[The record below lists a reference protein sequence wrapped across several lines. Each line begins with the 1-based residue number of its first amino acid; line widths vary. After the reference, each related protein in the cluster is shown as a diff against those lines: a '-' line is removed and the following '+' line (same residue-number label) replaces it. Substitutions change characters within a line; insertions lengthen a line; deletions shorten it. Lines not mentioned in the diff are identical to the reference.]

1 MTYETKRLLLRPW
14 QEDDAEEL
22 YALANDPEVGPR
34 AGWAPHQ
41 SVDESREIIRTIL
54 GGDTMWAIVFKETG
68 MIVGSIGYLPH
79 DASNIPI
86 SEHEAEVGYWVAR
99 PHWNQGICT
108 EALRWLIDY
117 CFNTMHFTILW
128 SDFFVDNPASGR
140 VMEKCGFIDTGTE
153 TICPNLYGGKDRK
166 VRVKKLERNI

>member
-1 MTYETKRLLLRPW
+1 
-14 QEDDAEEL
+14 
-22 YALANDPEVGPR
+22 
-34 AGWAPHQ
+34 
-41 SVDESREIIRTIL
+41 
-54 GGDTMWAIVFKETG
+54 MWAIVFKETG

-108 EALRWLIDY
+108 EALHWLIDY